1 MEISINLAARSVGR
15 KLMTIVIGLVM
26 LSLISRPLLYY
37 GKDVPGV
44 EFLARQFYV
53 DGETNIPS
61 LYSAGAIAMAAG
73 LLYLI
78 SRFEQLKDA
87 VHARSWKILA
97 GIFLYLSIDELN
109 SFHEVLIDPL
119 RRRFGLTGV
128 LYFAWVLPAMVLLV
142 LFVAGF
148 LKFLWQL
155 NRTTR
160 LQFIAAGTVFVMG
173 AIGFEMLA
181 GPVYERLVKMEEFDL
196 YSSLLYQ
203 ALMTTEES
211 LEMIGI
217 VGFIYA
223 LLRYLNQHHGVRSL
237 ILYFPVPFPP
247 TRSSSSAGT
256 AQTDAVFDQTN
267 LDCVGAQ
274 DEAQSR

>member
-15 KLMTIVIGLVM
+15 KLMTIVISLVM
-26 LSLISRPLLYY
+26 LSLISRPAVFYW
-37 GKDVPGV
+37 KDVPGV
-44 EFLARQFYV
+44 EFLAHQFYL
-53 DGETNIPS
+53 DTEANIPS

-87 VHARSWKILA
+87 AHARSWKILA

-109 SFHEVLIDPL
+109 SFHEVLIVPL
-119 RRRFGLTGV
+119 RRRFGLTGIFH
-128 LYFAWVLPAMVLLV
+128 FAWVLPAMVLLM

-155 NRTTR
+155 NRITR
-160 LQFIAAGTVFVMG
+160 LQFIAAGAVFVMG

-181 GPVYERLVKMEEFDL
+181 GPVYEHLVKMEEFDL

-211 LEMIGI
+211 LEMMGI

-237 ILYFPVPFPP
+237 ILYFPIQLQP
-247 TRSSSSAGT
+247 TRSSNNTGI
-256 AQTDAVFDQTN
+256 AQADAVFGQTE
-267 LDCVGAQ
+267 LDRVGAA
-274 DEAQSR
+274 E